1 MYPASDNMCMKV
13 LTLDGWEDYEL
24 LDSGDGRRLERF
36 GSFVL
41 SRPDPQTIWLPA
53 LSEGDWEN
61 ADATYRKSDSETSG
75 WDTKPRMPTQWIVRY
90 KKLTFQV
97 KLSPFKHTGIFPEQS
112 LHWDWMQ
119 NLIKK
124 AKRPIRVLNL
134 FGYTGG
140 ATLAAAAAG
149 ATVTH
154 VDASFPTIGWGRQN
168 QQLSGLQ
175 DAPIRWI
182 EDDCLRFVSREIRR
196 GSQYDAII
204 LDPPAYGRGPKG
216 ETWIF
221 NSNFPGL
228 MQECIKILSDT
239 PLFLIVNAYAIS
251 SSSIM
256 LENVLGDH
264 LRGGIMESGEL
275 AISEKSAGR
284 LLSTGIYA
292 RWQND

>member
-1 MYPASDNMCMKV
+1 MKV
-13 LTLDGWEDYEL
+13 LTLNGWEDYEL

-41 SRPDPQTIWLPA
+41 SRPDPQTIWKPA
-53 LSEGDWEN
+53 LSERDWEN
-61 ADATYRKSDSETSG
+61 ADATYRKSDSDQSS
-75 WDTKPRMPTQWIVRY
+75 WDMQSRMPKQWAIRY
-90 KKLTFQV
+90 KDLTFQT

-124 AKRPIRVLNL
+124 AKRPIKVLNL

-140 ATLAAAAAG
+140 ATLAAAAVG
-149 ATVTH
+149 ASVTH
-154 VDASFPTIGWGRQN
+154 VDASYPTIGWARQN
-168 QQLSGLQ
+168 QQLSSLQ
-175 DAPIRWI
+175 DSPIRWI

-196 GSQYDAII
+196 DSQYDAII

-228 MQECIKILSDT
+228 VEECMKLLSDN

-264 LRGGIMESGEL
+264 LRGGTIESGEL
-275 AISEKSAGR
+275 AIREKSAGR